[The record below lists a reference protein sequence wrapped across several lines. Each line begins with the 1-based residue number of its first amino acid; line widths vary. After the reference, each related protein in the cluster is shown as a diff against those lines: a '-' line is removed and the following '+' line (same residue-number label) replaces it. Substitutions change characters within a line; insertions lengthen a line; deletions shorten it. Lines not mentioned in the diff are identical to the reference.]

1 MGRLTTLKSRIGSL
15 PPRLGH
21 MSGDEKA
28 RLKERDSN
36 VSWRAWYGLERW
48 KRLRKK
54 VWLRDLYTC
63 QKTGVLCIGTYPAP
77 NSPVAD
83 HKIPHRGDPDLF
95 WDENNLETVS
105 KAYHDS
111 QKQKEERSQ
120 GRW

>member
-1 MGRLTTLKSRIGSL
+1 
-15 PPRLGH
+15 